1 MDITSKECML
11 AALSGKTPQRFP
23 VVTPYSYLMQCDH
36 WTELT
41 GKPPWTY
48 YQWLYSTPE
57 EHLEGY
63 RILASKLPFDWL
75 EPVGAPSR
83 AERDVASFEEQYGK
97 HFMVNA
103 RTGDAWELNED
114 LPHRAG
120 TANQERRIFD
130 KRDVNEFIKITPA
143 ERLIPLGHG
152 DYVTAAVEAFGKEK
166 FILNGGVT
174 GTFWNCTSYLGM
186 TNLFAAIRQETD
198 LVDYLSGKLLEQIIE
213 QIRALAVRGGDGI
226 YIDDAITTNDLI
238 SVTDYERF
246 SMPYIRE
253 MIKEAHSLGQKV
265 ILIYFG
271 GIADRVEQILS
282 LGADGLLMETSM
294 KGYINDLESISAQ
307 VKGRTCL
314 FGNIDPVGIVQKGT
328 DEQLREEIGRQVLI
342 GRSLGSFVI
351 STGSPITPLT
361 SVERIRQFVDI
372 SYELGE
378 SQQL

>member
-1 MDITSKECML
+1 MTSKQCL
-11 AALSGKTPQRFP
+11 LTALEGKIPQRFP

-41 GKPPWTY
+41 GQPPWTY

-63 RILASKLPFDWL
+63 RILLSQLPFDWL
-75 EPVGAPSR
+75 EPVWAPSR
-83 AERDVASFEEQYGK
+83 EERDAVAFEERDGRYFQI
-97 HFMVNA
+97 NT

-120 TANQERRIFD
+120 TANQERRVFN
-130 KRDVNEFIKITPA
+130 KHDVNELVKVTPA
-143 ERLIPLGHG
+143 ERSISLGHG

-174 GTFWNCTSYLGM
+174 GTFWNCTWYVGM
-186 TNLFAAIRQETD
+186 TNLFAAIREEAD
-198 LVDYLSGKLLEQIIE
+198 LVEYLSDKLLEQIIE
-213 QIRALAVRGGDGI
+213 QIRALSTRGGDGI

-238 SVTDYERF
+238 SVADYERF

-253 MIKEAHSLGQKV
+253 IVKEAHSLGQKV

-271 GIADRVEQILS
+271 GIADRVAQILS
-282 LGADGLLMETSM
+282 LEADAIIMETSM
-294 KGYINDLESISAQ
+294 KGYTNDLKSIGAQ

-314 FGNIDPVGIVQKGT
+314 FGNIDPVNIVQGGT
-328 DEQLREEIGRQVLI
+328 DEQLREEIQQQVEI
-342 GRSLGSFVI
+342 GRPLGSFVI

-361 SVERIRQFVDI
+361 PVERIRQFI
-372 SYELGE
+372 NLARELG
-378 SQQL
+378 SN